1 MQDTKSTYKNQLCF
15 YPCNNELPKGEIK
28 KTIPFSITS
37 KIIQY
42 LLVNL
47 TKGVKDLYIENYKI
61 LLKKIEEDTNIE
73 RYPMFVDWKN

>member
-1 MQDTKSTYKNQLCF
+1 MFLYIKNVVS
-15 YPCNNELPKGEIK
+15 EGEIK